1 MAIQKNPDRQWPLR
15 AKVDFTYDNF
25 TTEGSGVAV
34 AAIDLPGGARVIG
47 GQIAITTP
55 FNTSGG
61 TTPADTLDVGDG
73 TTAGRYAAGVNGQAA
88 GVTALT
94 VDQND
99 HASGKGV
106 VYITWTPNA
115 DNTAVAT
122 AGAGF
127 LEVEY
132 VIEGRGNE
140 SQPV

>member
-1 MAIQKNPDRQWPLR
+1 MAIQKNPNRQWPLR
-15 AKVDFTYDNF
+15 AKVDFTYSDF
-25 TTEGSGVAV
+25 TVEGSGIAV

-47 GQIAITTP
+47 GQLAVTTA
-55 FNTSGG
+55 FNSSGG
-61 TTPADTLDVGDG
+61 VTPADSLDVGDG
-73 TTAGRYAAGVNGQAA
+73 TTQARYGGPFNGQTTGVN
-88 GVTALT
+88 ALT

-99 HASGKGV
+99 HGTGKGS

-115 DNTAVAT
+115 DATALPT

>member
-47 GQIAITTP
+47 GQLAITTA
-55 FNTSGG
+55 FNSAGG
-61 TTPADTLDVGDG
+61 TTPADNLDVGDG
-73 TTAGRYAAGVNGQAA
+73 TTAGRYASAVDGRTV

-94 VDQND
+94 VDQLD
-99 HASGKGV
+99 HDTGKGV

-115 DNTAVAT
+115 DTTTAPT